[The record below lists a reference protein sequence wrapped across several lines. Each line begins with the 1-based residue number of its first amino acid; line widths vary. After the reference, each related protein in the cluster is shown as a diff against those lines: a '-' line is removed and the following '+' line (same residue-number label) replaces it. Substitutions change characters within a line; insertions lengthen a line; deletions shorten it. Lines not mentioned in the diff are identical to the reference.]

1 MVCSQPVV
9 HVLNKTKKILMWQL
23 PMCVCGFCV
32 EIELI
37 FTANAKK
44 FVPRVD
50 YGIGF
55 WNRKNA
61 LIHGC
66 DSDNFLL
73 MLNLDSM
80 NYQESY
86 FGKNPKQKNLDPK
99 NELGLLNIIE

>member
-1 MVCSQPVV
+1 MVNETP
-9 HVLNKTKKILMWQL
+9 
-23 PMCVCGFCV
+23 P
-32 EIELI
+32 
-37 FTANAKK
+37 
-44 FVPRVD
+44 FVPRVN

-86 FGKNPKQKNLDPK
+86 FGKNPKRASEKSVT
-99 NELGLLNIIE
+99 